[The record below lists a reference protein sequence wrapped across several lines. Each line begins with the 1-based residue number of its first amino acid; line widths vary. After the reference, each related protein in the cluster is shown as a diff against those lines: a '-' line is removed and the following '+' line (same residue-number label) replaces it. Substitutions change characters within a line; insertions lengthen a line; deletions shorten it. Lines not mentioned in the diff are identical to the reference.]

1 MSDNLLI
8 VTVLAYLVAMC
19 VHAADYAFGRRG
31 AVAKV
36 LVGAGGPPVADQLPV
51 ADQPP
56 VAERPMGGPYVVD
69 RPPAA
74 ERSRPPLRLGL
85 LALVITCVA
94 ALAHLATTVTRSLE
108 ADRLPWG
115 NMYEFVLTVTLVGTL
130 VWLTAAIMKPEIIH
144 LGLFVTL
151 SQVLLTGVAMVVLR
165 RPVGP
170 LVPAL
175 DSYWFVVHV
184 GTAALA
190 SALFMIGFAASV
202 MYLLR
207 SGYDAGKRGG
217 LYPYG
222 RFLAN
227 ADTVE
232 RLSFRMHA
240 FAFPIWTFAVAAGA
254 IWAEAAWG
262 RYWGWDPK
270 ETWAFISWIVY
281 AAYLHARATPS
292 IKPRVTAWVA
302 IVGWATMLM
311 NLFGVNLFFEGLHS
325 YGGV

>member
-8 VTVLAYLVAMC
+8 VTVMLYLAAML

-31 AVAKV
+31 LVARA
-36 LVGAGGPPVADQLPV
+36 LVGAGGPTVAPTDAAAQGSYTV
-51 ADQPP
+51 A
-56 VAERPMGGPYVVD
+56 G
-69 RPPAA
+69 PPA
-74 ERSRPPLRLGL
+74 EQPQRIQLGRI
-85 LALVITCVA
+85 AVAITAVA
-94 ALAHLATTVTRSLE
+94 ALAHIVTTVSRSLE
-108 ADRLPWG
+108 AGRLPWG
-115 NMYEFVLTVTLVGTL
+115 NMYEFVLTVTLGGTL
-130 VWLTAAIMKPEIIH
+130 VWLAVVIKLPEAVH

-151 SQVLLTGVAMVVLR
+151 VQVLLTGVAMVVLNT
-165 RPVGP
+165 PVGP

-184 GTAALA
+184 GTATLA
-190 SALFMIGFAASV
+190 SALFLVGFAASV

-207 SGYDAGKRGG
+207 SGYDEGKRGG
-217 LYPYG
+217 FYPYG

-227 ADTVE
+227 AETVE

-240 FAFPIWTFAVAAGA
+240 FAFPVWTFAVSAGA

-292 IKPRVTAWVA
+292 VKRRVTAWIAV
-302 IVGWATMLM
+302 VGWLTMLM
-311 NLFGVNLFFEGLHS
+311 NLFGVNIFFEGLHS

>member
-1 MSDNLLI
+1 MSDNFLI
-8 VTVLAYLVAMC
+8 VTVLLYLAAMLT
-19 VHAADYAFGRRG
+19 HAADYAFGRRG
-31 AVAKV
+31 AVARA
-36 LVGAGGPPVADQLPV
+36 LVRSGGPQTGQGGYTIAEPAEP
-51 ADQPP
+51 AEPAQPI
-56 VAERPMGGPYVVD
+56 
-69 RPPAA
+69 
-74 ERSRPPLRLGL
+74 RLGRY
-85 LALVITCVA
+85 AVAITGVA
-94 ALAHLATTVTRSLE
+94 ALAHVVTVVTRSME
-108 ADRLPWG
+108 AGRLPWG

-130 VWLTAAIMKPEIIH
+130 VWLGVVVKRPETVH

-151 SQVLLTGVAMVVLR
+151 VQVLLTGVAMVVLNT
-165 RPVGP
+165 PVGP

-184 GTAALA
+184 GTAALS
-190 SALFMIGFAASV
+190 SALFLVGFAASV
-202 MYLLR
+202 MYLIR
-207 SGYDAGKRGG
+207 SGYDEGKRGG

-227 ADTVE
+227 AETVE

-240 FAFPIWTFAVAAGA
+240 FAFPVWTFAVAAGA

-262 RYWGWDPK
+262 RYWDWDPK

-292 IKPRVTAWVA
+292 VKRRVTAWIAV
-302 IVGWATMLM
+302 VGWLTMLM